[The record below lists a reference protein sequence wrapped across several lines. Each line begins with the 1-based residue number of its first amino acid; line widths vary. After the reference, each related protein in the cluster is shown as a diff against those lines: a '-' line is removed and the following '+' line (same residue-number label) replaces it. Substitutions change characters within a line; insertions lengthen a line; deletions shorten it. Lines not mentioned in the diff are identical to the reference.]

1 MSDDNSHSSDT
12 VNSKKGFF
20 SLLLSQLFHGEPKN
34 RDELLALIR
43 DSGQNELID
52 EDTRDMLEGVMD
64 IADQRVRDIMIPRS
78 QMITLKRNQTLDECL
93 DVIIES
99 AHSRFPV
106 ISEDKDHIEGI
117 LMAKDLLPFMRSDAE
132 AFSMD
137 KVLRPA
143 VVVPESKR
151 VDRMLKEFRSQRY
164 HMAIV
169 IDEFGGVSGLVTIED
184 ILELIVGEIEDEYDE
199 EDDIDFRQLS
209 RHTWTIRALASI
221 EDFNDAFGTHFSDEE
236 VDTIGGLVMQAFAIY
251 RPAAKPSTLMVT
263 SSKWRWPIVVVL
275 FRCMSGSRMTRP
287 SQNWTNNSNS
297 GLKMAF
303 ASLIERQRIRL
314 LLALLF
320 GACGTLAFSPYDVW
334 PAAIVSLIGLQA
346 LTFNRRPL
354 QSAAIG
360 YCWGLGLFGSGINWV
375 YVSIAQFGGMPG
387 PVNVFWWCCLQLIS
401 RCIPDCLPGF
411 CRACGQ
417 KPTGC
422 ASLSPRLQYG
432 KSPNFYAAGC

>member
-12 VNSKKGFF
+12 ISNKKGFF

-43 DSGQNELID
+43 DSGQNDLID

-137 KVLRPA
+137 KVLRQA

-209 RHTWTIRALASI
+209 RHTWTVRALASI
-221 EDFNDAFGTHFSDEE
+221 EDFNEAFGTHFSDEE
-236 VDTIGGLVMQAFAIY
+236 VDTIGGLVMQAFGHL
-251 RPAAKPSTLMVT
+251 PARGETIDIDGYQFKVAMV
-263 SSKWRWPIVVVL
+263 RAVGVL
-275 FRCMSGSRMTRP
+275 FRFMSKSRMTHP
-287 SQNWTNNSNS
+287 SQSWMNKT
-297 GLKMAF
+297 
-303 ASLIERQRIRL
+303 E
-314 LLALLF
+314 
-320 GACGTLAFSPYDVW
+320 
-334 PAAIVSLIGLQA
+334 
-346 LTFNRRPL
+346 
-354 QSAAIG
+354 
-360 YCWGLGLFGSGINWV
+360 
-375 YVSIAQFGGMPG
+375 
-387 PVNVFWWCCLQLIS
+387 
-401 RCIPDCLPGF
+401 
-411 CRACGQ
+411 
-417 KPTGC
+417 TG
-422 ASLSPRLQYG
+422 
-432 KSPNFYAAGC
+432 

>member
-12 VNSKKGFF
+12 ISNKKGFF

-43 DSGQNELID
+43 DSGQNDLID

-93 DVIIES
+93 DVIIE
-99 AHSRFPV
+99 RFPV

-137 KVLRPA
+137 KVLRQA

-209 RHTWTIRALASI
+209 RHTWTVRALASI
-221 EDFNDAFGTHFSDEE
+221 EDFNEAFGTHFSDEE
-236 VDTIGGLVMQAFAIY
+236 VDTIGGLVMQAFGHL
-251 RPAAKPSTLMVT
+251 PARGETIDIDGYQFKVAMAD
-263 SSKWRWPIVVVL
+263 
-275 FRCMSGSRMTRP
+275 SR
-287 SQNWTNNSNS
+287 
-297 GLKMAF
+297 
-303 ASLIERQRIRL
+303 RIIQ
-314 LLALLF
+314 
-320 GACGTLAFSPYDVW
+320 VH
-334 PAAIVSLIGLQA
+334 VK
-346 LTFNRRPL
+346 
-354 QSAAIG
+354 
-360 YCWGLGLFGSGINWV
+360 
-375 YVSIAQFGGMPG
+375 
-387 PVNVFWWCCLQLIS
+387 
-401 RCIPDCLPGF
+401 IPDD
-411 CRACGQ
+411 
-417 KPTGC
+417 
-422 ASLSPRLQYG
+422 SPQPKLDE
-432 KSPNFYAAGC
+432 

>member
-1 MSDDNSHSSDT
+1 MPSGAESTRDERQLNQHENPNDAMSDDNSHSSDT

-43 DSGQNELID
+43 DSGQNDLID

-137 KVLRPA
+137 K
-143 VVVPESKR
+143 R

-209 RHTWTIRALASI
+209 RHTWTVRALASI
-221 EDFNDAFGTHFSDEE
+221 EDFNEAFGTHFSDEE
-236 VDTIGGLVMQAFAIY
+236 VDTIGGLVMQAFGHL
-251 RPAAKPSTLMVT
+251 PARGETIDIDGYQFKVAMAD
-263 SSKWRWPIVVVL
+263 
-275 FRCMSGSRMTRP
+275 SR
-287 SQNWTNNSNS
+287 
-297 GLKMAF
+297 
-303 ASLIERQRIRL
+303 RIIQ
-314 LLALLF
+314 
-320 GACGTLAFSPYDVW
+320 VH
-334 PAAIVSLIGLQA
+334 VK
-346 LTFNRRPL
+346 
-354 QSAAIG
+354 
-360 YCWGLGLFGSGINWV
+360 
-375 YVSIAQFGGMPG
+375 
-387 PVNVFWWCCLQLIS
+387 
-401 RCIPDCLPGF
+401 IPDD
-411 CRACGQ
+411 
-417 KPTGC
+417 
-422 ASLSPRLQYG
+422 SPQPKLDE
-432 KSPNFYAAGC
+432 